1 MFCKQQYLQFILL
14 AVSMLITAC
23 GGQVVVKDEQ
33 DRAPKKNVDI
43 SRVPDPVPRAEP
55 KSKYGNPKS
64 YEVFG
69 IRYYVMDSSLGY
81 KERGIASWYGEKF
94 HGRRTS
100 SGETYDMYAM
110 TAAHKSLPLPTYVSV
125 RNLENGRK
133 IIVRVNDRGPF
144 HQGRIIDLSYTA
156 AQKLDIVRA
165 GTARVEVEALNP
177 GGGNPVASEKS
188 GNSDLIKTNSGQ
200 GFYIQA
206 GSFAI
211 AGNAKKLQQ
220 KLAETSAHMVSV
232 NQVVSNNNT
241 LYRVLIGPV
250 SNIDVADRIILRL
263 EELGIYD
270 SKFVSN

>member
-1 MFCKQQYLQFILL
+1 MFCKLQKLQFILISIPL
-14 AVSMLITAC
+14 LITAC

-69 IRYYVMDSSLGY
+69 KRYYVMDSSLGY

-125 RNLENGRK
+125 KNLENGRK

-144 HQGRIIDLSYTA
+144 HEGRIIDLSYTA

-165 GTARVEVEALNP
+165 GTARVEVEAINP
-177 GGGNPVASEKS
+177 AGGNPVASEKS
-188 GNSDLIKTNSGQ
+188 GNSNLLKTNTGQ

-211 AGNAKKLQQ
+211 AQNAKKLQE
-220 KLAETSAHMVSV
+220 KLAQSSAHMVSI

-250 SNIDVADRIILRL
+250 SNIDVADRIILKL